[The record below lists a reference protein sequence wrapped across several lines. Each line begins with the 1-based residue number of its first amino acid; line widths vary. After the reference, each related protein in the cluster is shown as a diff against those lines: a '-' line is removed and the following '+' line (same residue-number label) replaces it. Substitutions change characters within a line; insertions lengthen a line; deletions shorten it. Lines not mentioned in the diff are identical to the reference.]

1 MFFIKAWVV
10 FTATAAITTT
20 AATKRRP
27 MLKSDSCQD
36 FPFRPAALASD
47 AIDWAVTLREQS
59 WRQMLESRKP
69 LLSKYVFF
77 LICLGFSGLRWFPCT
92 QTMWVLPM
100 FGGAIQFLQWTVL
113 DDCPVVDK
121 LHQFITLLLKGKQG
135 YVSPDDASQRI
146 IAVSRKLRKCQ
157 WVWGCRESWWLHLK
171 YYGV

>member
-77 LICLGFSGLRWFPCT
+77 LICLGFSGLRWFPLYADYMGT
-92 QTMWVLPM
+92 ADVWRGNTIPSVNSARWL
-100 FGGAIQFLQWTVL
+100 
-113 DDCPVVDK
+113 
-121 LHQFITLLLKGKQG
+121 
-135 YVSPDDASQRI
+135 
-146 IAVSRKLRKCQ
+146 SRR
-157 WVWGCRESWWLHLK
+157 R
-171 YYGV
+171 